1 MVASAL
7 RLGTLRL
14 RVSDPDIHEALD
26 AVESSVRRAI
36 ERLRTLLFE
45 LTPQSLARDGV
56 AAAVRRYSGEAF
68 AGEGTVVRVED
79 LLGQEPPPEAQVVL
93 FRTVQAALANV
104 RTHAHA
110 STVRIELTRNDDGFI
125 ARVLDDGVGLDATA
139 LLQRPG
145 HLGIDG
151 MRERV
156 ELAGGWLRIEGRP
169 GRGTTVEF
177 FVPGAP
183 RATAR
188 AAAPGIG

>member
-1 MVASAL
+1 
-7 RLGTLRL
+7 LGR
-14 RVSDPDIHEALD
+14 
-26 AVESSVRRAI
+26 
-36 ERLRTLLFE
+36 
-45 LTPQSLARDGV
+45 
-56 AAAVRRYSGEAF
+56 
-68 AGEGTVVRVED
+68 
-79 LLGQEPPPEAQVVL
+79 EPPPEAQVVL

-139 LLQRPG
+139 LRQRPG

-177 FVPGAP
+177 FLPSAP